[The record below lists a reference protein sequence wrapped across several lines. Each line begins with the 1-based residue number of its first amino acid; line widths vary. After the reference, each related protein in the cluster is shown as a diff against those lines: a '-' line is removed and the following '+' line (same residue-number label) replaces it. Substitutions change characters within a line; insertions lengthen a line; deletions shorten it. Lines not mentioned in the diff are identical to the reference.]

1 VLPKISIITPSF
13 NQAAFLERTIQSVI
27 CQDYSNYEYIVIDGA
42 STDESV
48 EIIKKYGDKLA
59 YWVSEKDQGQ
69 SHAINK
75 GFKRATGDVLC
86 WINSDDC
93 LKPGALSCV
102 AQQLS
107 NYQDCLWLV
116 GACELIDEHGNLT
129 NIRKV
134 NSISLSTFANWNT
147 NWFTQQST
155 FWTRTL
161 LDKIGHL
168 NESLHYAMDYDLW
181 LRMFAE
187 SNPISINQ
195 VLAQYR
201 FHANAKCVKDK
212 DKDKQLIEVTEV
224 IDQFIE
230 KSLTLDRYSIDEI
243 MNLIKGS
250 RLNCAA
256 VYSDEIL
263 YYKNR
268 LSLIETSKS
277 YRILRMISNLKRI
290 LRNKF

>member
-13 NQAAFLERTIQSVI
+13 NQSQFLDRTIQSVI
-27 CQDYSNYEYIVIDGA
+27 SQDYQNYEYIVIDGS

-48 EIIKKYGDKLA
+48 EIIKKYEDKIT
-59 YWVSEKDQGQ
+59 YWVSEKDEGQ

-75 GFKRATGDVLC
+75 GLKKATGDILC

-93 LKPGALSCV
+93 LKSGTLNYI

-116 GACELIDEHGNLT
+116 GACELIDEQGNLID
-129 NIRKV
+129 IRKV
-134 NSISLSTFANWNT
+134 NAISLSTFARWNT

-155 FWTRTL
+155 FWTRSL
-161 LDKIGHL
+161 LDKVGYL

-181 LRMFAE
+181 LKMFAE
-187 SNPISINQ
+187 SKPISSDQ

-201 FHANAKCVKDK
+201 FHTNAKCVKDK
-212 DKDKQLIEVTEV
+212 DKDKQLIEVAEV

-230 KSLTLDRYSIDEI
+230 KSLILNRYNIDEI
-243 MNLIKGS
+243 MNLIRGS
-250 RLNCAA
+250 RLNYAA
-256 VYSDEIL
+256 VYSDEML
-263 YYKNR
+263 RYKSR
-268 LSLIETSKS
+268 LSLIESSKS
-277 YRILRMISNLKRI
+277 YKILKMISNLKGI

>member
-1 VLPKISIITPSF
+1 VHPKISIITPSF
-13 NQAAFLERTIQSVI
+13 NQATFLERTIQSVI
-27 CQDYSNYEYIVIDGA
+27 RQDYSNYEYIVIDGA

-59 YWVSEKDQGQ
+59 YWVSEKDRGQ

-75 GFKRATGDVLC
+75 GFKRATGDIFC

-102 AQQLS
+102 AKQLS

-116 GACELIDEHGNLT
+116 GACELIDEQGNPID
-129 NIRKV
+129 IRKI
-134 NSISLSTFANWNT
+134 NEISLSTFANWNT

-161 LDKIGHL
+161 LDKVGLL

-187 SNPISINQ
+187 SNPIAIDR

-201 FHANAKCVKDK
+201 FHSKAKCVNDK
-212 DKDKQLIEVTEV
+212 DKDKQLIEVAEV
-224 IDQFIE
+224 IDKFIKE
-230 KSLTLDRYSIDEI
+230 SLVLNRYNLDEI

-250 RLNCAA
+250 RLNYAA
-256 VYSDEIL
+256 VYSAEIL
-263 YYKNR
+263 HYKSK
-268 LSLIETSKS
+268 LSSIEDSRTYK
-277 YRILRMISNLKRI
+277 IAKVISNLKET
-290 LRNKF
+290 LRRKF